1 MTAHFRVI
9 GTELPG
15 MTCATAPTK
24 SGVYTSVHVGVQRG
38 TEVIDLV
45 RGDAEQAVFDFD
57 VAVRAGRFSGPYV
70 HGRDGERFIYL
81 SWGEATDG
89 TFTMFR
95 RAKLQLDS
103 IDPEASDGRTVEGRV
118 SLTDDCGHPLCASV
132 RPPRI
137 QWSIT

>member
-1 MTAHFRVI
+1 M
-9 GTELPG
+9 
-15 MTCATAPTK
+15 
-24 SGVYTSVHVGVQRG
+24 SGCSGDRRSSISCVV
-38 TEVIDLV
+38 
-45 RGDAEQAVFDFD
+45 DAERAVFEFD
-57 VAVRAGRFSGPYV
+57 VAVRNGRFGGPYV
-70 HGRDGERFIYL
+70 HGRNGERFIYL
-81 SWGEATDG
+81 SWGEAAHG

-103 IDPEASDGRTVEGRV
+103 IDPEASDGRIVEGRV